1 MGTVRKITPKQDVD
15 LWDQFCSEALGDEYV
30 KPEPYVIPLNPP
42 IEVPIPESIEERID
56 LQERIEAVM
65 EAAENSEDKVT
76 LVDSMKLVLGV
87 MIEGEDIDRLWDAV
101 KGKPQQVFEKI
112 FNDVMERISPKKPGV
127 GGDDVPGGSVGS
139 SD

>member
-42 IEVPIPESIEERID
+42 ISVEVPESMGERLE
-56 LQERIEAVM
+56 LQERVETALS
-65 EAAENSEDKVT
+65 ELTEDKTELDAIKIMLSV
-76 LVDSMKLVLGV
+76 LV
-87 MIEGEDIDRLWDAV
+87 GEDVDRLWEALES
-101 KGKPQQVFEKI
+101 KPIEVTMKV
-112 FNDVMERISPKKPGV
+112 FNDLQNHISPQKPGR
-127 GGDDVPGGSVGS
+127 GGDDVPGGSQGS

>member
-15 LWDQFCSEALGDEYV
+15 LWDQFCSEALGDDYA

-42 IEVPIPESIEERID
+42 IEVPIPDTIEERID

-65 EAAENSEDKVT
+65 EAAENSEAKMT
-76 LVDSMKLVLGV
+76 LVDSMKLMLGV
-87 MIEGEDIDRLWDAV
+87 MIEGDEIDRLWDAV

-112 FNDVMERISPKKPGV
+112 FNDVMERINPSKPGV
-127 GGDDVPGGSVGS
+127 KGDDVPGGSEGS